1 MNKKPGYHSLR
12 KGRVS
17 IPGQIYHLTTVT
29 LRRQCFFEEFQ
40 VARSLVKC
48 LHLQQVDSLAYV
60 VMPDH
65 FHWLVQINESSD
77 SISKVMRKVKLS
89 LVKSQGV
96 QWEKGFYDRA
106 IRRSEDLESV
116 ARYIVMNP
124 VRAGLV
130 RTVREYPHWDAV
142 WLD

>member
-1 MNKKPGYHSLR
+1 MNKKPGYQSLR

-29 LRRQCFFEEFQ
+29 KSRQCFFDDFK

-48 LHLQQVDSLAYV
+48 LQSQPVESLAYV

-65 FHWLVQINESSD
+65 FHWLIQLNEHSG
-77 SISKVMRKVKLS
+77 SISQVMRKVKLS
-89 LVKSQGV
+89 LVKGQGIK
-96 QWEKGFYDRA
+96 WEKGFYDRA
-106 IRRSEDLESV
+106 IRRSDDLESI

-130 RTVREYPHWDAV
+130 KTVREYPHWDAI

>member
-1 MNKKPGYHSLR
+1 MIKKPGYSSLR

-29 LRRQCFFEEFQ
+29 LGRQCFFEDFH

-48 LHLQQVDSLAYV
+48 LHSQQIESLAYV
-60 VMPDH
+60 IMPDH
-65 FHWLVQINESSD
+65 FHWLIQLNEHSG
-77 SISKVMRKVKLS
+77 SISHVMRKVKLS
-89 LVKSQGV
+89 LVKGQGIS
-96 QWEKGFYDRA
+96 WEKGFYDRA
-106 IRRSEDLESV
+106 IRRSDDIESI

-130 RTVREYPHWDAV
+130 TTVREYPHWDAI